1 MKARARFVA
10 LMTIGLFPSA
20 LSVQNYLDNELVHLS
35 IRCMELAYQVQ
46 LHEANTVENSYF
58 YQDGPH
64 AAMFVQQ
71 DNYCFLVFDSTHS
84 GEDGLADWYVNFDPS
99 NTDICAPDGTCCRT
113 RSGFKRAYDTSY
125 RQVLDQQVRDCY
137 SDGANKVVVVG
148 HSQGGGIAPVG
159 AVALADTDPTLVLFG
174 APGSINDDCPPLSRE
189 KYHRW
194 LNTYVGSDGK
204 VSHDPVANL
213 NWRSEQYGH
222 MYLMGNDPNNIVH
235 YSHGEYPIYTKFA
248 PQAHQLLL
256 YTNKFAAFETTRN
269 AGISIGMDGWAVGY
283 PCNQDSECID
293 SCIDGKCQEVGAVG
307 SWCNGDGDC
316 LSGRCEGNIRFIQAG
331 TCQDRLMQG
340 QPCNE
345 ASDCVSNSCPFAVFR
360 RICS

>member
-1 MKARARFVA
+1 MQPC
-10 LMTIGLFPSA
+10 L
-20 LSVQNYLDNELVHLS
+20 
-35 IRCMELAYQVQ
+35 
-46 LHEANTVENSYF
+46 
-58 YQDGPH
+58 
-64 AAMFVQQ
+64 
-71 DNYCFLVFDSTHS
+71 LVFDSTHS

-99 NTDICAPDGTCCRT
+99 NTDICAPDGTRCRT

-222 MYLMGNDPNNIVH
+222 MYLMGNDPTILFITVMV
-235 YSHGEYPIYTKFA
+235 SIQST
-248 PQAHQLLL
+248 QSLLL
-256 YTNKFAAFETTRN
+256 KPINSFCTQTNLPPLKRLEMLAYPLVW
-269 AGISIGMDGWAVGY
+269 MDG
-283 PCNQDSECID
+283 
-293 SCIDGKCQEVGAVG
+293 
-307 SWCNGDGDC
+307 
-316 LSGRCEGNIRFIQAG
+316 L
-331 TCQDRLMQG
+331 
-340 QPCNE
+340 
-345 ASDCVSNSCPFAVFR
+345 
-360 RICS
+360 